1 MDDYPGDGQDH
12 GVNDVSSAD
21 LQSTIPDIGMT
32 HPSHL
37 VAWSQAHATEDGQY
51 GEFVTNTGSQA
62 VYEAQV
68 TDIVQQAYLQ
78 SALVQ
83 TDPGTE
89 KFTYSVDSGLDKTC
103 EDPGG
108 FSRSVDTDRRNYELL
123 RSKGLEIVHTVV
135 LDEQTAK
142 SLPQQTLHQHQ
153 AESVYRHLPK
163 GINDSLTLFE
173 SNAQSMSQDTV
184 KDVALPPK
192 PEMTEYGRVI
202 LKQQQTQYSSHN
214 MANTVMMSPPTCIG
228 EPQMA
233 TVVNVPAKKVAEKA
247 KTAQRPVRINPA
259 EEVEL
264 YDQEWG
270 DQTRLL
276 LFNLMT
282 EHKLCDASISTGKF
296 TIKLHK
302 LVLAMSSERFAS
314 LLSEGIDSRFA
325 SIVVPVH
332 ISESTLKVFV
342 TFLYLGIVKVN
353 LGLVKEIKVL
363 SKIFEIHNLEHL
375 CYGIMIKHNMSTNV
389 GSWPKLKVTFENA
402 SKNPKKDQNVGTEE
416 SYFKAMS
423 EIAKL
428 PLQRAKKG
436 RSKRGQKKKII
447 GTVSKAVGH
456 KYGTRGASAPKVVE
470 DVWVDDDDDDD
481 DDDDA
486 TDDDEE
492 EQKVVGPVVKAGPKG
507 RFQARNAAKKES
519 IRKGK
524 VGQKV
529 EKSVSFNDVK
539 PSYTA
544 TKWKQPLVAS
554 DILLEMSEAGDNLG
568 LDIDSMDRGAAEETP
583 VLTPVQGRKQKLLQS
598 VELVNKEVSNCVPV
612 TMETSTRD
620 STIIVTPSMPETLS
634 NNVSE
639 TAEGTQVCANMT
651 MPQPIL
657 DEVAGKPEQ
666 ALDALTGMKKG
677 KKGRARKLPL
687 PTQVAVRPPP
697 KKRAKM
703 ELNRLTREN
712 DEDDDYDL
720 PMIFLSPSPS
730 PAKELEKPAAPRIT
744 KPQPKKRKRWPKAD
758 ITSQLAS
765 ELERMAEH
773 IEEGERQYKCELC
786 GNEFV
791 FPKRSVTHLVNT
803 HEVTADEVIK
813 NVVIRRR
820 EASPK
825 VCDICGYKTKD
836 PNFYYIHYHKYF
848 RHGVPLPQ
856 GWKPFTCD
864 ICGKECFTK
873 FQLKDHKLIHQEE
886 TPFVCEVCGQ
896 GFKSRTCL
904 NSHVFHRHSDER
916 KHSCSECKKTFKT
929 KTQRLVHMRT
939 HTGEKPFSCPDC
951 PYKSTTR
958 GNMRL
963 HLSNKHKYDPE
974 RIKVLMSQ
982 LKTLEPGFDAP
993 KMYLETGNLDQSGM
1007 THSASDTSGI
1017 ADTSLTVPDTSLP
1030 TVDVPLTL
1038 TGTAALDRAVNVIA
1052 AEQAMHAILLP
1063 LSTTDSTTSQSITTY
1078 TVESTIPLTTITTET
1093 QVPDQPSS
1101 SSPTLSPQ
1109 RQHAM
1114 ATSANHF
1121 YMQHS
1126 PISPPPPSD
1135 SPHTPYPVVTSLQQA
1150 VSPLNLQAAQV
1161 VTTLT
1166 PASVQ
1171 VTSPDATQTYETVT
1185 SVGNNQQPYDAAMIQ
1200 AYYQQQQ
1207 QFYPHGYN

>member
-1 MDDYPGDGQDH
+1 MDDYPGDGQDP

-32 HPSHL
+32 HPSQL
-37 VAWSQAHATEDGQY
+37 VAWSQAHAAEDGQY
-51 GEFVTNTGSQA
+51 GGFVPNAGSQA

-78 SALVQ
+78 SALAQ
-83 TDPGTE
+83 TDPGTD
-89 KFTYSVDSGLDKTC
+89 KFTTYSVDSSLDKSC
-103 EDPGG
+103 EDPSG

-153 AESVYRHLPK
+153 AETTYRHLPK
-163 GINDSLTLFE
+163 NISDSLPLFE
-173 SNAQSMSQDTV
+173 SNTHSMNQDI
-184 KDVALPPK
+184 KDVALLPK
-192 PEMTEYGRVI
+192 AGMTEYGRVM
-202 LKQQQTQYSSHN
+202 LKHQQNQYSSHS
-214 MANTVMMSPPTCIG
+214 MGNTVMMSSPTCVDT
-228 EPQMA
+228 QMKM
-233 TVVNVPAKKVAEKA
+233 VVNVPAKKVAEKA
-247 KTAQRPVRINPA
+247 KTTQRPVRINPA

-325 SIVVPVH
+325 SIIVPVH
-332 ISESTLKVFV
+332 ISETTLKVFV
-342 TFLYLGIVKVN
+342 TFLYLGKVKVN
-353 LGLVKEIKVL
+353 LGIVKEIKVL

-389 GSWPKLKVTFENA
+389 GSWPKLKVSFENS
-402 SKNPKKDQNVGTEE
+402 SKNSKKDQNVGTEE

-423 EIAKL
+423 EIAKS
-428 PLQRAKKG
+428 PLQRAKRG
-436 RSKRGQKKKII
+436 RPKRGHKKRVT
-447 GTVSKAVGH
+447 GTISKAAGH
-456 KYGTRGASAPKVVE
+456 RYGTRGATAPKVEE
-470 DVWVDDDDDDD
+470 DVW
-481 DDDDA
+481 
-486 TDDDEE
+486 EE
-492 EQKVVGPVVKAGPKG
+492 EEVEEEVVGPVVKAGPKG

-519 IRKGK
+519 SRRGK
-524 VGQKV
+524 PGQTV

-539 PSYTA
+539 HGYTL
-544 TKWKQPLVAS
+544 TKWKQPLGAS
-554 DILLEMSEAGDNLG
+554 DILLEMADAGESMV
-568 LDIDSMDRGAAEETP
+568 LDIDSMDRGAVEESP
-583 VLTPVQGRKQKLLQS
+583 VPTLQGRKQKLLQS
-598 VELVNKEVSNCVPV
+598 VELANKEVSTTLPV
-612 TMETSTRD
+612 TMETSMRD
-620 STIIVTPSMPETLS
+620 TTIIVTPSMPEIITS
-634 NNVSE
+634 SINEV
-639 TAEGTQVCANMT
+639 AEGNYVCANMV

-657 DEVAGKPEQ
+657 DEVPGKPNTVS
-666 ALDALTGMKKG
+666 DALTGMKKG

-687 PTQVAVRPPP
+687 PTHVAVRPPP

-712 DEDDDYDL
+712 DEDDEYDL

-744 KPQPKKRKRWPKAD
+744 KPRPKKRKRWPKAD

-791 FPKRSVTHLVNT
+791 FPKRSVTHLLNT
-803 HEVTADEVIK
+803 HEVTADEVIS

-820 EASPK
+820 EFSPK

-848 RHGVPLPQ
+848 RHGIPLPQ

-916 KHSCSECKKTFKT
+916 KHSCSECNKTFKT

-963 HLSNKHKYDPE
+963 HLCNKHKYDPE
-974 RIKVLMSQ
+974 RIKALMSQ
-982 LKTLEPGFDAP
+982 LKTLEPGFDAH
-993 KMYLETGNLDQSGM
+993 KVYIETGSLDQSGM
-1007 THSASDTSGI
+1007 AHAASDTSGM
-1017 ADTSLTVPDTSLP
+1017 ADTSLNVPDTSLP
-1030 TVDVPLTL
+1030 TAEVPLTL
-1038 TGTAALDRAVNVIA
+1038 TATAALDRAVNVIA
-1052 AEQAMHAILLP
+1052 AEHAMHAILLP
-1063 LSTTDSTTSQSITTY
+1063 LSTTDSATSQSITTY
-1078 TVESTIPLTTITTET
+1078 AVESTIPITTIATET
-1093 QVPDQPSS
+1093 QVPDQPPS

-1109 RQHAM
+1109 RQHTM
-1114 ATSANHF
+1114 AANASHF
-1121 YMQHS
+1121 YMKHS

-1166 PASVQ
+1166 PASVPQ
-1171 VTSPDATQTYETVT
+1171 VLTPDSTQTYETVT

-1207 QFYPHGYN
+1207 HQFYPHGYN